1 MRWQDS
7 HLSPACNFSTN
18 LVACNNEQVGVIHTI
33 FVHLSVAA
41 PCLSCFGHSP
51 DIYTLICNCR
61 SSIVAQS
68 TSSSQLSV
76 STLSYVQPPT
86 LHHGMVLM
94 QLGRLIFNHCQN
106 ANVRTLL
113 EQGSLQFPME
123 LMFSAVTEGV
133 GTYEIRPYKMK

>member
-1 MRWQDS
+1 MFNP
-7 HLSPACNFSTN
+7 L
-18 LVACNNEQVGVIHTI
+18 L
-33 FVHLSVAA
+33 
-41 PCLSCFGHSP
+41 
-51 DIYTLICNCR
+51 
-61 SSIVAQS
+61 
-68 TSSSQLSV
+68 
-76 STLSYVQPPT
+76 

-133 GTYEIRPYKMK
+133 YEIRPYEMK